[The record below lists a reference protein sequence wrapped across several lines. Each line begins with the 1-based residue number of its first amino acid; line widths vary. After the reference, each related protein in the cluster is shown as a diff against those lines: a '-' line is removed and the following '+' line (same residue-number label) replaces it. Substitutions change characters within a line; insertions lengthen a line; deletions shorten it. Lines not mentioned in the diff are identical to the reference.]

1 MSKAGGKNSFQTGR
15 WMIVLVLLGIIGMGP
30 ERILRAGQTA
40 INKMVIFTMVLEKIE
55 RFYIA
60 ERDPNELME
69 QAIRGL
75 VSDLDPHSS
84 YLSAAEYNDWK
95 RRSQSYSGVGLNYR
109 VQSGGL
115 VVTSVLNN
123 SPAEEKGVR
132 AGDRILRVDGK
143 MVEYLDAADLDAI
156 LQDDSR
162 PSVKL
167 QIERTGAGLLTVELM
182 KRYLVLPSIAAA
194 FMITDSTGYIKITRF
209 TEATAA
215 ELDRTMTE
223 LGRQAPKSLL
233 LDLRDNPGGLLISA
247 VQIADRFLRPDRVI
261 VSTAGR
267 TAESSSRHVS
277 THNRKYPPLPMI
289 VLVNE
294 ASASDSEILAAALQE
309 WDRALIVGRP
319 TFGKGSVQ
327 TEYTFQDG
335 SALLLTTAI
344 YFTPLGRSLQKIKD
358 DASGGKSYRTPK
370 GRIVQAETGV
380 HPDVLL
386 DADQPAMSE
395 TLKKI
400 LMAPEN
406 PLLRFVESKSSTQLS
421 SNALSFCRHYSVSET
436 MLQSFYEA
444 MKREGFAF
452 SNRDRRQS
460 DQLVR
465 FLLKREIAGL
475 NWGEEGRAMV
485 TAFSDQQVHKSL
497 TYLNKARALTF

>member
-1 MSKAGGKNSFQTGR
+1 MA
-15 WMIVLVLLGIIGMGP
+15 VLVLLGIIAVGP
-30 ERILRAGQTA
+30 GRILRAGQTA

-55 RFYIA
+55 RFYIT
-60 ERDPNELME
+60 ERDPNALME
-69 QAIRGL
+69 QAIKGL
-75 VSDLDPHSS
+75 VSDLDPYSS
-84 YLSAAEYNDWK
+84 YLPAAEFNAWK
-95 RRSQSYSGVGLNYR
+95 RRSQGYSGVGLNYR
-109 VQSGGL
+109 VQSGRL

-123 SPAEEKGVR
+123 SPAAEKGVR
-132 AGDRILRVDGK
+132 TGDQIVRLDGK
-143 MVEYLDAADLDAI
+143 MVEFLDSADLDAI

-162 PSVKL
+162 PSVQL
-167 QIERTGAGLLTVELM
+167 HIERAGAGLITVELM
-182 KRYLVLPSIAAA
+182 KRHLVLPSIAAA
-194 FMITDSTGYIKITRF
+194 FMITDSTGYVKITRF

-233 LDLRDNPGGLLISA
+233 LDLRDNPGGLLLSA
-247 VQIADRFLRPDRVI
+247 VQTADRFLRPDRVI

-267 TAESSSRHVS
+267 TAESFSRHVS

-294 ASASDSEILAAALQE
+294 GSASDSEILAAALQE

-335 SALLLTTAI
+335 SALLLTTAV
-344 YFTPLGRSLQKIKD
+344 YFTPLGRSLQKIRND
-358 DASGGKSYRTPK
+358 EGGAKSYRTPK
-370 GRIVQAETGV
+370 GRIVQAEAGV
-380 HPDVLL
+380 QPDVLL
-386 DADQPAMSE
+386 DVDQPAMSE

-400 LMAPEN
+400 LMAPQN
-406 PLLRFVESKSSTQLS
+406 PLLRFVESRSSTQIS
-421 SNALSFCRHYSVSET
+421 STALSFCRHYAVSET
-436 MLQSFYEA
+436 MLQSFYDA

-452 SNRDRRQS
+452 SSRDRRQN

-465 FLLKREIAGL
+465 FMLKREIAGV

-497 TYLNKARALTF
+497 SYLNKARALTF